1 MVGPVPFLRRPTGPR
16 GSASGRSH
24 GVFFGWRVVATAF
37 ATALFSWGIGFFGP
51 AIYLRTLLAEH
62 GWAVSAVSAAV
73 TAHFLV
79 AAALVSFL
87 PDAHRRFGLA
97 GTTRAGVALLA
108 AGALG
113 WGLTREPWQA
123 FVAAALSGAGWAA
136 TNGAALNAM
145 VAPWFERRRPAA
157 LAMAFNGGAV
167 GGVLFPPLWVAL
179 IAGLGFPG
187 AAAVVAAAALLVLWP
202 LAGHYLHPTPASLG
216 LAPDGDTRAGAS
228 APAAD
233 AVAEPPCPP
242 PAPAPGGRL
251 ALLRERRFATM
262 SVAFALCMSAL
273 VGLYAHMLALLA
285 PRLGDAAAA
294 GALSLAA
301 GCMVAGRTG
310 MGWVLGRGGSR
321 RAAAAAT
328 FGAQACGG
336 GALLLGA
343 VLMPPGTVS
352 TAVALAGCALLGL
365 AGGNLGVLPLLIVQ
379 AEFGRADAPR
389 VAAMAVA
396 MNQAVMACAPGA
408 FGVLRDLT
416 GSYVPALML
425 AISAPLLALR
435 LVLAGAAG
443 SKPLPTRSGAEC

>member
-1 MVGPVPFLRRPTGPR
+1 MPSLPQPARGTAPGRP
-16 GSASGRSH
+16 H
-24 GVFFGWRVVATAF
+24 GVFFGWRVAATAS
-37 ATALFSWGIGFFGP
+37 ATALFSWGMGFFGP
-51 AIYLRTLLAEH
+51 AIYLRTLLTEH

-73 TAHFLV
+73 TTHFLV

-87 PDAHRRFGLA
+87 PEAHRRFGVA
-97 GTTRAGVALLA
+97 GITRAGVALLA

-113 WGLTREPWQA
+113 WASAREPWQA
-123 FVAAALSGAGWAA
+123 FAAAVLSGAGWAA

-187 AAAVVAAAALLVLWP
+187 AAAAVGAAALLVLWP
-202 LAGHYLHPTPASLG
+202 LAGRHLRPTPASLG
-216 LAPDGDTRAGAS
+216 LAPDGGAAAGAS
-228 APAAD
+228 TPATDD
-233 AVAEPPCPP
+233 AAAGPPRSP
-242 PAPAPGGRL
+242 PAPARPGRL

-285 PRLGDAAAA
+285 PRLGDTAAA

-310 MGWVLGRGGSR
+310 VGWILSRGGSR
-321 RAAAAAT
+321 RGAAAAT
-328 FGAQACGG
+328 FGVQACGG

-343 VLMPPGTVS
+343 VVMPPGTES
-352 TAVALAGCALLGL
+352 VAAALGGCALLGL

-379 AEFGRADAPR
+379 AEFGRTDAPR
-389 VAAMAVA
+389 AAAMAVA
-396 MNQAVMACAPGA
+396 MNQAVMACAPGI
-408 FGVLRDLT
+408 FGALRDLT
-416 GSYVPALML
+416 GSYLPALVL
-425 AISAPLLALR
+425 AIVAPLVATR
-435 LVLAGAAG
+435 LVLAGATGGGHHSPRCGTAH
-443 SKPLPTRSGAEC
+443 

>member
-1 MVGPVPFLRRPTGPR
+1 MVGQVPFLRRPIAPR
-16 GSASGRSH
+16 QSASGRPQE
-24 GVFFGWRVVATAF
+24 VFFGWRVVATAF

-87 PDAHRRFGLA
+87 PEAHRRFGVA
-97 GTTRAGVALLA
+97 GTTRAGVVLLA

-113 WGLTREPWQA
+113 WALTHEPWQA
-123 FVAAALSGAGWAA
+123 FLAAALSGAGWAA

-167 GGVLFPPLWVAL
+167 GGVLFPLLWVAL

-187 AAAVVAAAALLVLWP
+187 AAVVVGAAALLVLWP
-202 LAGHYLHPTPASLG
+202 LAGRYLRPTPASLG
-216 LAPDGDTRAGAS
+216 LAPDGEAEMGAAG
-228 APAAD
+228 PVTGAA
-233 AVAEPPCPP
+233 AGLQCPHLV
-242 PAPAPGGRL
+242 PAPRGRL

-310 MGWVLGRGGSR
+310 VGWVLGRGGSR

-343 VLMPPGTVS
+343 VVMPPGTAS
-352 TAVALAGCALLGL
+352 TAMALAGCALLGL
-365 AGGNLGVLPLLIVQ
+365 AGG
-379 AEFGRADAPR
+379 ATS
-389 VAAMAVA
+389 
-396 MNQAVMACAPGA
+396 ACC
-408 FGVLRDLT
+408 R
-416 GSYVPALML
+416 
-425 AISAPLLALR
+425 
-435 LVLAGAAG
+435 
-443 SKPLPTRSGAEC
+443 C